1 MHFKC
6 CIKLLYFKWHC
17 GGCLTYTSAEQSSA
31 VKHPPKQTHF
41 NSDKK
46 VNSKP
51 SGSGRSPLNRFANR
65 PVKPQS
71 AFFEF
76 CSFLVSEFF
85 SLRYCFGRR
94 VFYVVLFCFLT
105 SQTCTFLLHECAGIH
120 LFIMVFLCCFLKTH
134 FIFLIQTKA
143 VVIKS

>member
-6 CIKLLYFKWHC
+6 CIKLSYFKWHC

>member
-1 MHFKC
+1 MAGA
-6 CIKLLYFKWHC
+6 CIL
-17 GGCLTYTSAEQSSA
+17 TSAEQSSA
-31 VKHPPKQTHF
+31 VKHPPKKTHF

-51 SGSGRSPLNRFANR
+51 NGSGRSPLNRFANR

-105 SQTCTFLLHECAGIH
+105 SQTCTFLSHECSGIH

>member
-1 MHFKC
+1 MALWRVLDIYKRGA
-6 CIKLLYFKWHC
+6 KLR
-17 GGCLTYTSAEQSSA
+17 GQAPA
-31 VKHPPKQTHF
+31 KQIHF

-51 SGSGRSPLNRFANR
+51 GGSGRSPLNRFANR

-76 CSFLVSEFF
+76 CSFLISEFF
-85 SLRYCFGRR
+85 SFSIVSGG
-94 VFYVVLFCFLT
+94 VFFTSFFFCFNA
-105 SQTCTFLLHECAGIH
+105 SQIGPFLSHECSGIH
-120 LFIMVFLCCFLKTH
+120 LFIMVFLCCFLKTQ
-134 FIFLIQTKA
+134 FIFLIRTKA

>member
-1 MHFKC
+1 M
-6 CIKLLYFKWHC
+6 IRLYLNMNFEVNNKWGRRKFLPTCNSPIC

-105 SQTCTFLLHECAGIH
+105 S
-120 LFIMVFLCCFLKTH
+120 
-134 FIFLIQTKA
+134 
-143 VVIKS
+143 

>member
-1 MHFKC
+1 MPVR
-6 CIKLLYFKWHC
+6 KLIVKAFVREVILDNDSVTITHNFNISTKNLKWHSH
-17 GGCLTYTSAEQSSA
+17 GCLTYTSAEQSSA

-105 SQTCTFLLHECAGIH
+105 S
-120 LFIMVFLCCFLKTH
+120 
-134 FIFLIQTKA
+134 
-143 VVIKS
+143 